1 MIQRAGYAP
10 DYSGWVDPYF
20 EGLYC
25 GEIKNTSTPDLKVN
39 FTVGD
44 LPKIN
49 YKGFII
55 PISATTSNGKN
66 DRIQVGVCYSATN
79 KEPTLEKDEYRD
91 YDDEEGRKEIDEFGE
106 WEINHLSTNTVY
118 YYRPYVKYKYDEY
131 DSHLD
136 AYRIVYGD
144 VKTFKTPALNLAKGE
159 VDLGLSVNWAGC
171 NVGSTSPDGY
181 GNYFTK
187 NGEGYDENGDNV
199 ADLTIPEGWRLPT
212 DKEWEELESK
222 IVGYICHNGKW
233 GLLIENNGKQLFV
246 PENRP
251 SADDNST
258 GGYWTSDYSDAIGCG
273 ENGFYR
279 YSIKKDDK
287 RGIRLVKDKKDK

>member
-1 MIQRAGYAP
+1 M
-10 DYSGWVDPYF
+10 
-20 EGLYC
+20 
-25 GEIKNTSTPDLKVN
+25 
-39 FTVGD
+39 
-44 LPKIN
+44 
-49 YKGFII
+49 
-55 PISATTSNGKN
+55 
-66 DRIQVGVCYSATN
+66 
-79 KEPTLEKDEYRD
+79 
-91 YDDEEGRKEIDEFGE
+91 
-106 WEINHLSTNTVY
+106 
-118 YYRPYVKYKYDEY
+118 
-131 DSHLD
+131 
-136 AYRIVYGD
+136 YGD

-222 IVGYICHNGKW
+222 IVGYICHNSKW
-233 GLLIENNGKQLFV
+233 GLLIENEGKQLFV

-251 SADDNST
+251 SADDKST
-258 GGYWTSDYSDAIGCG
+258 GGYWASNYSDAIGCG